1 MPNLFQVVDW
11 LTMESL
17 RTLLNQLVVAET
29 FNTDYN
35 KEFDREF
42 AVGETVRVKLPQ
54 RFTIRDGL
62 GYTPQA
68 LNRIYTTV
76 SCDQI
81 FGIDFEWDSAE
92 KALRMERGQE
102 IIKRE
107 YIDPAMAQIAQEID
121 SRAALWAYQNTNNIV
136 GILGTNPTDTSN
148 SGTARQRLI
157 ENACPPGDKR
167 AIMSPGAMTSIVNG
181 GLTLFND
188 REQISKAF
196 KEGYYGRARGF
207 DWFESMSLYAHTA
220 GTWAGAVTVN
230 LAGQS
235 GSSLNVNCTT
245 GDTFNQGDV
254 FNIALVNNVN
264 PKTRRSTGSLKQFVV
279 TAATVG
285 VANAATLQIQP
296 PIIGPGS
303 QYQNVDAL
311 PGNTAALTLFPGT
324 ASPNGKSGVNGLAI
338 HRDAFALVGV
348 KLELPKAVELSS
360 QTRDPKT
367 GISVRFVRMFDPI
380 QSKMVNRFDVLLG
393 FGNLYNDNCA
403 VRMLSST

>member
-1 MPNLFQVVDW
+1 MPNLFQVVVW

-68 LNRIYTTV
+68 LNRIFTTV

-81 FGIDFEWDSAE
+81 FGVDFEWDSAE

-102 IIKRE
+102 IIKKE

-121 SRAALWAYQNTNNIV
+121 TRAALWAYQNTNNIV
-136 GILGTNPTDTSN
+136 GILGTNPTDTTN

-167 AIMSPGAMTSIVNG
+167 AIMSPGSMTSIVNG

-188 REQISKAF
+188 REQLSKAF

-207 DWFESMSLYAHTA
+207 DWFESMSLFSHTA

-235 GSSLNVNCTT
+235 GSTLNVNCTT
-245 GDTFNQGDV
+245 GDVFNVGDV
-254 FNIALVNNVN
+254 FNIAAVNNVN
-264 PKTRRSTGSLKQFVV
+264 PKTRRSTGTLKQFVITV
-279 TAATVG
+279 ATVG
-285 VANAATLQIQP
+285 AASTAALTISP

-324 ASPNGKSGVNGLAI
+324 SSPSGKAGTQGLAL

-393 FGNLYNDNCA
+393 FGNLYSDNCS
-403 VRMLSST
+403 VRMLSA